1 MRNRVVFVATLAA
14 LVALAVVAPLAGPTR
29 AADEVPPPKL
39 FYTLRAATV
48 DGEPRFL
55 PTDPTT
61 HETLPII
68 VPRVPSIVNL
78 TVTTEV
84 GVFHTFS
91 IRSTDA
97 GAPTPLLINID
108 LPPDP
113 PERSFTVEFTMWAAD
128 RIEVDG
134 RNETAE
140 VRRGGVYFFCAP
152 HEAAGM
158 VGSIVIGG
166 VQEAAQP
173 AEKGV
178 FLRAYWIGL
187 LGMAGTLLL
196 IVVSYFVIKGSS
208 RHYRDHREHVRRGG
222 P

>member
-1 MRNRVVFVATLAA
+1 MRNRVVFVAM
-14 LVALAVVAPLAGPTR
+14 LVALLGLAVAGPLAPP
-29 AADEVPPPKL
+29 AAAQDVPPPKL
-39 FYTLRAATV
+39 FYTLRSATV

-97 GAPTPLLINID
+97 NAQAPLLINID

-113 PERSFTVEFTMWAAD
+113 PEKSFTVEFTMWAAD
-128 RIEVDG
+128 RIEVNG

-140 VRRGGVYFFCAP
+140 VRGGGVYFFCAP

-158 VGSIVIGG
+158 VGSIVVGG
-166 VQEAAQP
+166 VREV
-173 AEKGV
+173 AEPPEMGV

-187 LGMAGTLLL
+187 LGMAGTFLL
-196 IVVSYFVIKGSS
+196 IGVSYFVIKGSS